1 MLQLKQFQLFHPI
14 GGVKAKESVL
24 FARAEMTVQTTNNKH
39 KIFFHNT
46 IVFQGIIKY
55 FKFRKLPLRFQNNLN
70 ALPPRESIKI
80 QQFINNLKN
89 LRNFSYYKT
98 QNQWF
103 LKYQIIGLIK
113 PLSQ

>member
-1 MLQLKQFQLFHPI
+1 MS
-14 GGVKAKESVL
+14 E
-24 FARAEMTVQTTNNKH
+24 
-39 KIFFHNT
+39 KISLDSSE
-46 IVFQGIIKY
+46 GIIKY

>member
-1 MLQLKQFQLFHPI
+1 LRLADLSVARDDILVGRELGQSHRAAGVEFLRRYPRCGQLAPAAGRI
-14 GGVKAKESVL
+14 AAPPV
-24 FARAEMTVQTTNNKH
+24 
-39 KIFFHNT
+39 
-46 IVFQGIIKY
+46 
-55 FKFRKLPLRFQNNLN
+55 FRKLPLRFQNNLN